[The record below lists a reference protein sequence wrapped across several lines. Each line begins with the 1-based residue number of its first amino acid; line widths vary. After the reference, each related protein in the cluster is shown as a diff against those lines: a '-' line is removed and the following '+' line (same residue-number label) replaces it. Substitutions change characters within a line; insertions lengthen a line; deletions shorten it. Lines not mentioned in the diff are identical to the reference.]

1 MSRRYQQEQR
11 LELLTETALRM
22 GAKWE
27 KATVQLV
34 LEELAQV
41 SDTEFSACL
50 HQAELECAYVPRPA
64 DFISRC
70 PSLKWQSADEAW
82 AKLDGINSHA
92 ATLVLTDL
100 ARAAWQ
106 VS

>member
-41 SDTEFSACL
+41 SDTEC
-50 HQAELECAYVPRPA
+50 
-64 DFISRC
+64 
-70 PSLKWQSADEAW
+70 
-82 AKLDGINSHA
+82 GIV
-92 ATLVLTDL
+92 TGKQIG
-100 ARAAWQ
+100 RAH
-106 VS
+106 V

>member
-34 LEELAQV
+34 LE
-41 SDTEFSACL
+41 
-50 HQAELECAYVPRPA
+50 
-64 DFISRC
+64 
-70 PSLKWQSADEAW
+70 
-82 AKLDGINSHA
+82 
-92 ATLVLTDL
+92 
-100 ARAAWQ
+100 
-106 VS
+106 